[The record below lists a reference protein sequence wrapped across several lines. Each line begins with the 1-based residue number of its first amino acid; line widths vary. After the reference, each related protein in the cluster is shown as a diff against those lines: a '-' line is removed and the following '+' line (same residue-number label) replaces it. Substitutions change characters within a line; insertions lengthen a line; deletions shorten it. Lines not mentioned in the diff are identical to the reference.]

1 MHLCVGGCCDS
12 RAEAESKVTWAILR
26 VLLRTLPV
34 TPLLSDWV
42 RLGPNLDFFIAAE
55 HQGLLTKL
63 LLSAQWAMQLPTQ
76 DVSGETVCIEWRAL
90 AGSRFQRTCKM
101 LVSYE
106 ERFERTLL
114 AIAIEPLRHLHSA
127 FLKCAHTAPD
137 DQSWPTLLQ
146 QIWAPSS
153 KFVAV
158 LQYYS
163 SLLTGAC
170 GRMRLLFQLDGHT
183 SMSQC
188 VAECPEEARQA
199 RNLILLIAGSVHKR
213 FLATLDRFPFKLFGL
228 ADARR
233 RDGEALVKEF
243 YSKPLCC
250 HPAGFARELR
260 KHVSKDDFM
269 QHLSQFRWFA
279 LMTSFITKLTIASV
293 ERRHATHQQ
302 QANRGMPFSMFAAGS
317 VLAEC
322 RHQDSAVERMKLER
336 LRIQREKDQMQ
347 RGLDGPVSLPADKPS
362 KVRSRKQRTGGWVVR
377 AQSAEEIYRWD
388 WLKREKTLGRSWKP
402 ASKECWK
409 ASRAAF
415 SDLTAEEKAVLEE
428 RSKASKLEAAV
439 NRKVLKRLK
448 KCQDRTCSTTEHQVC
463 GESQPAA
470 STQGQTEE
478 ADPLALMI
486 QQPAT
491 LEDASQ
497 RQPPMPKQVS
507 CQSLLSPLQVQAQSG
522 DSAAGRSKQKF
533 PIKPEA
539 ILIRSK
545 APGGVRK
552 GVDDFTQQATTIAG
566 GDAMPNQ
573 VLYPGC
579 CGALCRNQS
588 TQRALYLHGKIV
600 DSLLKVVEGSN
611 LKPGHVS
618 RGSIL
623 FAAEQ
628 YQDTALDIPSRTSFY
643 AIAHAS
649 GRQAHH
655 KPQVTLAEL
664 ESLFCPHDPPQ
675 AESY

>member
-1 MHLCVGGCCDS
+1 M
-12 RAEAESKVTWAILR
+12 
-26 VLLRTLPV
+26 
-34 TPLLSDWV
+34 V
-42 RLGPNLDFFIAAE
+42 R
-55 HQGLLTKL
+55 
-63 LLSAQWAMQLPTQ
+63 
-76 DVSGETVCIEWRAL
+76 
-90 AGSRFQRTCKM
+90 
-101 LVSYE
+101 
-106 ERFERTLL
+106 
-114 AIAIEPLRHLHSA
+114 
-127 FLKCAHTAPD
+127 
-137 DQSWPTLLQ
+137 
-146 QIWAPSS
+146 
-153 KFVAV
+153 
-158 LQYYS
+158 
-163 SLLTGAC
+163 
-170 GRMRLLFQLDGHT
+170 
-183 SMSQC
+183 
-188 VAECPEEARQA
+188 
-199 RNLILLIAGSVHKR
+199 
-213 FLATLDRFPFKLFGL
+213 
-228 ADARR
+228 
-233 RDGEALVKEF
+233 
-243 YSKPLCC
+243 
-250 HPAGFARELR
+250 
-260 KHVSKDDFM
+260 
-269 QHLSQFRWFA
+269 
-279 LMTSFITKLTIASV
+279 
-293 ERRHATHQQ
+293 
-302 QANRGMPFSMFAAGS
+302 
-317 VLAEC
+317 
-322 RHQDSAVERMKLER
+322 
-336 LRIQREKDQMQ
+336 
-347 RGLDGPVSLPADKPS
+347 
-362 KVRSRKQRTGGWVVR
+362 
-377 AQSAEEIYRWD
+377 
-388 WLKREKTLGRSWKP
+388 
-402 ASKECWK
+402 
-409 ASRAAF
+409 
-415 SDLTAEEKAVLEE
+415 
-428 RSKASKLEAAV
+428 
-439 NRKVLKRLK
+439 
-448 KCQDRTCSTTEHQVC
+448 
-463 GESQPAA
+463 SQPAA